1 MFGLMKRKARLLILD
16 DDAAM
21 QRLMS
26 TLLRRAGYRFDIV
39 SSGTQAIEKI
49 GSTEYQ
55 VLLLDLM
62 TPTEGGLTVIKH
74 LKSAKPDLLRRVV
87 VVSASPASVL
97 KSVSGDVAAIVH
109 KPFDAKQLLDAIE
122 GVLKQ

>member
-1 MFGLMKRKARLLILD
+1 MLGLMKRKARLLILD
-16 DDAAM
+16 DDPAM

-26 TLLRRAGYRFDIV
+26 ALLRRAGYRFDIV
-39 SSGTQAIEKI
+39 SSGTHAIEKI
-49 GSTEYQ
+49 GTTEYQ

-74 LKSAKPDLLRRVV
+74 LKSARPELLRRVV
-87 VVSASPASVL
+87 VVSASPASVM

-109 KPFDAKQLLDAIE
+109 KPFETKQLLDAIE
-122 GVLKQ
+122 GVLRR

>member
-1 MFGLMKRKARLLILD
+1 MFGLMRRKARLLILD
-16 DDAAM
+16 DDASM
-21 QRLMS
+21 QRLIS
-26 TLLRRAGYRFDIV
+26 ALLRRAGYRFDIV

-49 GSTEYQ
+49 GTTEYQ
-55 VLLLDLM
+55 ALLLDLM

-74 LKSAKPDLLRRVV
+74 LKTAKPELLRRVI

-97 KSVSGDVAAIVH
+97 KSVARDVAAVVH

-122 GVLKQ
+122 GVLTK